1 MFEASAT
8 ATSPLAFQ
16 WQLSTDA
23 GNNWVD
29 VQDIGS
35 YSGSNTAVLTIDPVS
50 TAMNSNRYRA
60 VISTPGFVCGENDT
74 TVAARLIAYPDND
87 GDGVPDLDDEDDDND
102 GILDIDEFIDD
113 LDGDGIPNS
122 FDLDSDGDGCL
133 DVIEAGFSDPNNDG
147 ILGDSVGDL
156 AAAVNSSNGR
166 VLGVLYS

>member
-102 GILDIDEFIDD
+102 GILDKDEFIDD

-133 DVIEAGFSDPNNDG
+133 DVIAVSYTHLTLPT
-147 ILGDSVGDL
+147 ILLV
-156 AAAVNSSNGR
+156 
-166 VLGVLYS
+166 